1 MVDAEHSPFQ
11 PAIDALTLRLQ
22 QRHNRGA
29 PLVFNTYQARPPRAG
44 LRLAVPCG
52 APGAVRRM
60 AARNTSCRGI
70 CYRVEVSAVV

>member
-29 PLVFNTYQARPPRAG
+29 PLVFNTYQARPPRPAPRQAVPVG
-44 LRLAVPCG
+44 LPEPCG
-52 APGAVRRM
+52 AWQPATRH
-60 AARNTSCRGI
+60 
-70 CYRVEVSAVV
+70 VEVSAIE